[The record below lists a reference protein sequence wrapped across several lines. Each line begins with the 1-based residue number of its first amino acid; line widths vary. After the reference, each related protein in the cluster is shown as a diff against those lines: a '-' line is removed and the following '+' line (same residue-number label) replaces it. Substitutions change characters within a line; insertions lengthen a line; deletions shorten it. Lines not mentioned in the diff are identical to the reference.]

1 MKTDL
6 IRIFTIQKL
15 TWIKQQQKKLREQER
30 EMPREFKNKESHY
43 LWGKRYLMKLV
54 KSEGVNHITLDH
66 KHLTLHMSEKATD
79 DKKGILLEKYYRD
92 ELRESAQKMV
102 DQWVEKIGVTLDR
115 FYIQGM
121 KTKWGS
127 CSPHNQSIRLNLELA
142 KKPPEC
148 LEYIVVHELI
158 HLIEPTH
165 NERFIALLNRHMPRW
180 KFHRDELNRLPVR
193 HESWKY

>member
-54 KSEGVNHITLDH
+54 KSEGGNHITLDH

-79 DKKGILLEKYYRD
+79 DKKGVLLEKYYRD

-102 DQWVEKIGVTLDR
+102 DRWVEKIGVTLDK

-127 CSPHNQSIRLNLELA
+127 CSPHNQSIRLNLELV

-165 NERFIALLNRHMPRW
+165 NERFIALLDHHMPRW
-180 KFHRDELNRLPVR
+180 KYHRDELNRLPVR

>member
-1 MKTDL
+1 
-6 IRIFTIQKL
+6 
-15 TWIKQQQKKLREQER
+15 
-30 EMPREFKNKESHY
+30 MPREFKNKESHY

-102 DQWVEKIGVTLDR
+102 DHWVEKIGVSLDR

-165 NERFIALLNRHMPRW
+165 NERFIALLDHHMPRW
-180 KFHRDELNRLPVR
+180 KYHRDELNRLPVR

>member
-66 KHLTLHMSEKATD
+66 KYLTLHMSEKATD
-79 DKKGILLEKYYRD
+79 DKKGVLLEKYYRD

-102 DQWVEKIGVTLDR
+102 DQWVEKIGVTLDK

-127 CSPHNQSIRLNLELA
+127 CSPHNQSIRLNLELV

-165 NERFIALLNRHMPRW
+165 NERFIALLDHHMPRW
-180 KFHRDELNRLPVR
+180 KYHRDELNRLPVR

>member
-66 KHLTLHMSEKATD
+66 KYLTLHMSEKATD
-79 DKKGILLEKYYRD
+79 DKKGVLLEKYYRD

-102 DQWVEKIGVTLDR
+102 DRWVEKIGVTLDK

-127 CSPHNQSIRLNLELA
+127 CSPHNQSIRLNLELV

-165 NERFIALLNRHMPRW
+165 NERFIALLDHHMPRW
-180 KFHRDELNRLPVR
+180 KYHRDELNRLPVR

>member
-1 MKTDL
+1 
-6 IRIFTIQKL
+6 
-15 TWIKQQQKKLREQER
+15 
-30 EMPREFKNKESHY
+30 
-43 LWGKRYLMKLV
+43 MKLV

-66 KHLTLHMSEKATD
+66 KYLTLHMSEKATD
-79 DKKGILLEKYYRD
+79 DKKGVLLEKYYRD

-165 NERFIALLNRHMPRW
+165 NERFIALLDHHMPRW
-180 KFHRDELNRLPVR
+180 KYHRDELNRLPVR

>member
-79 DKKGILLEKYYRD
+79 DKKGVLLEKYYRD

-102 DQWVEKIGVTLDR
+102 DQWVEKIGVTLDK

>member
-66 KHLTLHMSEKATD
+66 KYLTLHMSEKATD
-79 DKKGILLEKYYRD
+79 DKKGVLLEKYYRD

-121 KTKWGS
+121 KTKWGAVL
-127 CSPHNQSIRLNLELA
+127 RTTNL
-142 KKPPEC
+142 
-148 LEYIVVHELI
+148 
-158 HLIEPTH
+158 
-165 NERFIALLNRHMPRW
+165 
-180 KFHRDELNRLPVR
+180 
-193 HESWKY
+193 

>member
-66 KHLTLHMSEKATD
+66 KYLTLHMSEKATD
-79 DKKGILLEKYYRD
+79 DKKGVLLEKYYRD

-102 DQWVEKIGVTLDR
+102 DHWVEKIGVSLDR

-165 NERFIALLNRHMPRW
+165 NERFIALLDHHMPRW
-180 KFHRDELNRLPVR
+180 KYHRDELNRLPVR

>member
-66 KHLTLHMSEKATD
+66 KYLTLHMSEKATD
-79 DKKGILLEKYYRD
+79 DKKGVLLEKYYRD

-127 CSPHNQSIRLNLELA
+127 CSPHNQSIRLNLELV

-165 NERFIALLNRHMPRW
+165 NERFIALLDHHMPRW
-180 KFHRDELNRLPVR
+180 KYHRDELNRLPVR